1 MSSTGII
8 FRRELK
14 SYFNSPVAYI
24 VILAFL
30 GVTHWLFFRTF
41 FLADQSTLRPFFSLL
56 PWIFLFL
63 GPAITMR
70 AWAEE
75 KKLGTIEVLMTFPVR
90 EREAVLG
97 KFLAAFLFLVMALGL
112 TISLPLTVMFIG
124 YPDPGPILGGY
135 LGACLLGGTYLA
147 IGLFASS
154 LTENQIVAFILAIVL
169 GFALLVIGEDFV
181 LFSLPAALVPA
192 CAYVGLGTH
201 FESIGRGVIDSRDII
216 YYLSIIGFFIFLNQL
231 ALESRKWRS

>member
-1 MSSTGII
+1 MKTTGVI
-8 FRRELK
+8 FRRELS
-14 SYFNSPVAYI
+14 SYFSSPVAYI

-41 FLADQSTLRPFFSLL
+41 FLSNQSSLRPFFALL

-63 GPAITMR
+63 APALTMR
-70 AWAEE
+70 SWAEE

-97 KFLAAFLFLVMALGL
+97 KFLAAFTFLVITLCL
-112 TISLPLTVMFIG
+112 TLSLPLTVFAIG
-124 YPDPGPILGGY
+124 SPDPGPILGGY
-135 LGACLLGGTYLA
+135 LGACLLGGAYLA

-154 LTENQIVAFILAIVL
+154 LTENQIVAFILAIL
-169 GFALLVIGEDFV
+169 LCFALLVIGEDFA
-181 LFSLPAALVPA
+181 LFSMPAVLVPV
-192 CAYVGLGTH
+192 CAWLGLGAH

-216 YYLSIIGFFIFLNQL
+216 YYLSIISFFLFLNQL
-231 ALESRKWRS
+231 KLESRKWR